1 MNIVDF
7 VNKHF
12 RHNRDITGDF
22 GVRVLLHIPIGFLI
36 GVLIFN
42 DKALTNLFLKY
53 ELNEDAHTA
62 DEAWKDIFGA
72 IIGFSLGRATIIAI
86 IISLAYLFLR

>member
-1 MNIVDF
+1 MKIAEF
-7 VNKHF
+7 INKHF
-12 RHNRDITGDF
+12 THNRDITGDF

-62 DEAWKDIFGA
+62 DQAWKDIFGA
-72 IIGFSLGRATIIAI
+72 IIGFALGRITILVV
-86 IISLAYLFLR
+86 ISYLLYIFLK

>member
-1 MNIVDF
+1 MKIIKF
-7 VNKHF
+7 INKHF
-12 RHNRDITGDF
+12 THNRDLTGDF
-22 GVRVLLHIPIGFLI
+22 GIRVLIHIPIGFLI
-36 GVLIFN
+36 GVLLFN

-72 IIGFSLGRATIIAI
+72 IIGFALGRITIIAI
-86 IISLAYLFLR
+86 IIYLLYAFLE

>member
-1 MNIVDF
+1 MNITAF

-12 RHNRDITGDF
+12 THNRDLTGDF
-22 GVRVLLHIPIGFLI
+22 GIRVLLHIPIGFLI
-36 GVLIFN
+36 GVLLFN

-72 IIGFSLGRATIIAI
+72 IIGFALGRATIIAI
-86 IISLAYLFLR
+86 IIYLLYTFLK